1 MQLKEIKEDGD
12 CGDENVDFYFGWVES
27 EGITGHLDANVLL
40 NKKKRFKSEI
50 SGLRYGMEIIRFH
63 QYDLKVING
72 NESYRETMEMPV
84 TTQATLF
91 GLYLMV
97 REHFPSAF

>member
-40 NKKKRFKSEI
+40 NKKKDSSLKSQ
-50 SGLRYGMEIIRFH
+50 G
-63 QYDLKVING
+63 
-72 NESYRETMEMPV
+72 
-84 TTQATLF
+84 
-91 GLYLMV
+91 
-97 REHFPSAF
+97 

>member
-1 MQLKEIKEDGD
+1 MQLKEIKGDGD
-12 CGDENVDFYFGWVES
+12 CGGENVDFYFGRVES

-40 NKKKRFKSEI
+40 NKKKFKSEI

-72 NESYRETMEMPV
+72 NESYGEAMEMPV

-91 GLYLMV
+91 GLYLTV
-97 REHFPSAF
+97 REPFPSAF